1 MRAGR
6 VLYSACLV
14 RTEFFTYHTAM
25 KITPLP
31 EKKRPAY
38 PVLLTAAVAGAVLTQ
53 ASCQQQQQQQ
63 QQQYQPSIAFGGIV
77 VHADKK

>member
-1 MRAGR
+1 
-6 VLYSACLV
+6 
-14 RTEFFTYHTAM
+14 M

-53 ASCQQQQQQQ
+53 VSCQQQQQQQ
-63 QQQYQPSIAFGGIV
+63 QQYQSSIAFGGIV